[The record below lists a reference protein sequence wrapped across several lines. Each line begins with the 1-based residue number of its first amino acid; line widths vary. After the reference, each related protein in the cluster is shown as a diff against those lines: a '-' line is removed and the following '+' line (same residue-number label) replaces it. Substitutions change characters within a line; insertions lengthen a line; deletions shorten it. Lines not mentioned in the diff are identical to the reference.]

1 MEGQGA
7 AYQRRPPPDSRAEG
21 SARWPPQLR
30 FCRASPPLGA
40 RRDALAPNA
49 YSGATIRPALR
60 GAKVKFKGGGLVWLA
75 DEGQKALCSIHIYIV
90 ENKKVFS

>member
-1 MEGQGA
+1 
-7 AYQRRPPPDSRAEG
+7 
-21 SARWPPQLR
+21 
-30 FCRASPPLGA
+30 
-40 RRDALAPNA
+40 
-49 YSGATIRPALR
+49 LR